1 MLMIDHYETPEDD
14 KVLRGRVMALLGLCK
29 KKAILYPDEI
39 IAMLGGYDIEILQ
52 ADKIGKMKE
61 DMYVE
66 RK

>member
-1 MLMIDHYETPEDD
+1 MLMIDSYETPEDD

-29 KKAILYPDEI
+29 KKSILYPDEI
-39 IAMLGGYDIEILQ
+39 IAMLGGDDIEIRQ

-66 RK
+66 R